1 MLEPRFRRKNLIED
15 SSTSKLP
22 EFPFAGKPLQLAG
35 IHLSEMPT
43 RTKPLARRTL
53 P

>member
-1 MLEPRFRRKNLIED
+1 MWEPRFRRKNLIED

-22 EFPFAGKPLQLAG
+22 EIPFAGKPLQLAG

-43 RTKPLARRTL
+43 NRPLLAR
-53 P
+53 